1 MGKTMNL
8 KAATIIG
15 SDKGGVGKSLL
26 ANLLVQAH
34 DVARADVPDAP
45 RINVVEVDHQRRLS
59 GLLGEERISVSLP
72 ATASIAES
80 AANRWHNESRFNSC
94 YSVWSSGDSITDLG
108 ANTTTSLMDWAR
120 HNSVRDFARE
130 DGVAFRFV
138 AVATP
143 DDLAIRSAQAA
154 LRDARDALGGELF
167 LVLNDTAGGEQGY
180 LPYENGRD
188 LPALLDDARGWGA
201 KVIRI
206 PYCDCMLFA
215 YARARGYTVV
225 DFLRNKDN
233 VLSEIRREANLDP
246 TTERFQLRR
255 FTAWVSAVQT
265 AMDALFSRPGSECVA
280 A

>member
-1 MGKTMNL
+1 MNL
-8 KAATIIG
+8 RACTIIG

-26 ANLLVQAH
+26 SNLLIQAH
-34 DVARADVPDAP
+34 DIARSDAPDVP
-45 RINVVEVDHQRRLS
+45 RIQVVEVDHQRRLS

-72 ATASIAES
+72 ASASIAES
-80 AANRWHNESRFNSC
+80 SANRWLNESRYNSA
-94 YSVWSSGDSITDLG
+94 YSVWASGDSITDLG

-120 HNSVRDFARE
+120 HNTVREFARE

-143 DDLAIRSAQAA
+143 DDLAIRSAHAA

-188 LPALLDDARGWGA
+188 LPALLDDARAWGV
-201 KVIRI
+201 KVIRL

-255 FTAWVSAVQT
+255 FTAWVGVVQNS
-265 AMDALFSRPGSECVA
+265 MQNLFERPGSECA
-280 A
+280 AA

>member
-1 MGKTMNL
+1 L
-8 KAATIIG
+8 
-15 SDKGGVGKSLL
+15 
-26 ANLLVQAH
+26 
-34 DVARADVPDAP
+34 
-45 RINVVEVDHQRRLS
+45 
-59 GLLGEERISVSLP
+59 
-72 ATASIAES
+72 
-80 AANRWHNESRFNSC
+80 
-94 YSVWSSGDSITDLG
+94 
-108 ANTTTSLMDWAR
+108 DWAR
-120 HNSVRDFARE
+120 HISVRDFARE

-188 LPALLDDARGWGA
+188 LPALLDDARAWGA

-255 FTAWVSAVQT
+255 FTAWVSTVQT